1 MDTITLDKSLELQ
14 VEERSDQ
21 AHLVEAVREL
31 SSLELALVGGG
42 TANVAFM

>member
-1 MDTITLDKSLELQ
+1 MEAITLANAVELQ
-14 VEERSDQ
+14 TEERADQ
-21 AHLVEAVREL
+21 AQFVEAVREL